1 MQPTRQRLAQKM
13 IDEKLYMEIRL
24 FREFCTKFGF
34 SASGTNEL
42 FKKHK
47 IWQYIEDCYEI
58 FHTCGD
64 EYILDDIVS
73 VLRKK
78 GVAL

>member
-1 MQPTRQRLAQKM
+1 M

-47 IWQYIEDCYEI
+47 IWQYIEENPRIWAEDRFYRE
-58 FHTCGD
+58 
-64 EYILDDIVS
+64 
-73 VLRKK
+73 
-78 GVAL
+78 